1 MKKIF
6 LIIIALVASI
16 FSFAQSNDEI
26 MAKLTQAA
34 ASMKSMQCNFTQNKT
49 MSMLAEPTVSKGRMC
64 YVAPDKM
71 KWEYTDP
78 YPFAIKVDGE
88 KMTKI
93 SDGKE
98 EILDT
103 KNRMYQG
110 MMKIIMSSATGK
122 NLFDKSTHYSVYFED
137 AREEFGK
144 KYDLGYL
151 MMYGKGFFEPIVDLS
166 IKYKKPLIYGM
177 KPEITITY
185 RPTDAAKIIFD
196 YEIRNRETGEIHVT
210 GRTIQVFMNKNN
222 YQLVLTNPDFYEEWK
237 KRWEVGK

>member
-1 MKKIF
+1 MKRIT

-16 FSFAQSNDEI
+16 SCFAQSNDEI

-64 YVAPDKM
+64 YVSPDKM

-78 YPFAIKVDGE
+78 YPFAIKVNGD
-88 KMTKI
+88 KMTKVA
-93 SDGKE
+93 DGKE

-122 NLFDKSTHYSVYFED
+122 NLFDKSTFDVTISSDGNFWRADMKPKKSDMKRMFSTMTFYFE
-137 AREEFGK
+137 K
-144 KYDLGYL
+144 KRDIIN
-151 MMYGKGFFEPIVDLS
+151 KIVLTEANGDN
-166 IKYKKPLIYGM
+166 
-177 KPEITITY
+177 T
-185 RPTDAAKIIFD
+185 
-196 YEIRNRETGEIHVT
+196 
-210 GRTIQVFMNKNN
+210 TIQFTDIILNANTETCK
-222 YQLVLTNPDFYEEWK
+222 
-237 KRWEVGK
+237 